1 MNFGLDILQDRKILL
16 PLTGIETCKVW
27 PIAYDYTD
35 WAVHHI
41 VYILIVTGMG
51 QCTDSECNY
60 YDVRINFIINSQRCT
75 KSNIC

>member
-35 WAVHHI
+35 
-41 VYILIVTGMG
+41 
-51 QCTDSECNY
+51 
-60 YDVRINFIINSQRCT
+60 
-75 KSNIC
+75 